1 MDLQNQKSGT
11 TQKQLLFK
19 ISFILVL
26 MLLLLL
32 PISWIQG
39 LITERETLQATVKED
54 INSSWGR
61 EQTLTGPVLCIPYT
75 VPSTG
80 GEKGVVEHVLFYTPE
95 QLDVVAKAATELRT
109 KGIFS
114 TVVYASTNRLEGTFD
129 LSNLP
134 TGHGIVY
141 QFHKATLIMGLTD
154 PTSVTEGVK
163 IQWNGAAQR
172 ANIGVKYS
180 TFVHNGFHSSVPI
193 QGEQT
198 SYPFSVTFGVRGASG
213 INFVPSGKNTTVA
226 MSSDWISPSFTGKQL
241 PNTRE
246 ISDAGFTANWST
258 SEFNRPFADYWS
270 DQEVTY
276 ANIQTS
282 FGVDL
287 LQTANY
293 YQQNMRT
300 AKYAFL
306 VIGLSFLVFFFYE
319 VMMGIRIHPIQ
330 YIMIGLSLVI
340 FYSLLLSITEHAG
353 FGIAYFISSVSVVTL
368 VAFYTYSIVKKIK
381 PVVMLISLFT
391 LLYVYI
397 YIILQ
402 LEDYALLAGS
412 AGLFFILALIMT
424 ISRKIDWYR
433 MSIPNIQEGGSETV

>member
-1 MDLQNQKSGT
+1 MDLQNQKIGT

-39 LITERETLQATVKED
+39 LISERETLQATVKED
-54 INSSWGR
+54 ITSSWGR

-75 VPSTG
+75 VPNTG
-80 GEKGVVEHVLFYTPE
+80 GVKGVVEHVLFYTPE
-95 QLDVVAKAATELRT
+95 QLDITTKAATELRT

-114 TVVYASTNRLEGTFD
+114 TVVYTSTNRIEGTFD

-134 TGHGIVY
+134 TGNGIAY
-141 QFHKATLIMGLTD
+141 QLEKATLITGLSD
-154 PTSVTEGVK
+154 PTSISEGVK
-163 IQWNGAAQR
+163 IQWDGAAQR

-180 TFVHNGFHSSVPI
+180 TFVQNGFHSIVPVQ
-193 QGEQT
+193 QGQKN
-198 SYPFSVTFGVRGASG
+198 YPFSITFGMRGASG
-213 INFVPSGKNTTVA
+213 LNFVPSGKNTTVA
-226 MSSDWISPSFTGKQL
+226 MTSDWNSPSFTGKQL

-276 ANIQTS
+276 AHIQTS
-282 FGVDL
+282 FGVNL

-319 VMMGIRIHPIQ
+319 VMMRIRIHPIQ

-353 FGIAYFISSVSVVTL
+353 FGTAYLISGLSVVTL
-368 VAFYTYSIVKKIK
+368 IAFYTYSIVKKAK
-381 PVVMLISLFT
+381 PVVMLVGLFT
-391 LLYVYI
+391 MLYVYI

-402 LEDYALLAGS
+402 LEDFALLAGS
-412 AGLFFILALIMT
+412 AGLFFILALIMS
-424 ISRKIDWYR
+424 ISRKIDWYQ
-433 MSIPNIQEGGSETV
+433 MSISSIKEDGPETA